1 MATTRTTKDAKTII
15 RGSITPAVGKD
26 AIAWQRAPPASKT
39 VAVKA
44 AASFVKLLADKGALR
59 PFIDRAG
66 TLSSRATNMTDGR
79 NEPVVVAVVRDKD
92 GRAAPGLVA
101 RLLQDGELRDHTRTD
116 KHGVAILLFPQ
127 MHGHGGM
134 NGGAAPT
141 KGRLEILIPDD
152 DNENRDITIPAH
164 KQHIIS
170 EFILERVPQFEI
182 VRDADAPN
190 HHTLASMMPSSVPL
204 VDNPL
209 DRLPAD
215 FSTELCED
223 LTKLLGAPEDPIL
236 GLGASNSDFR
246 KRRIPIVKR
255 MTIAR
260 LGAYDP
266 IKKTK
271 PRRYLVRLRQEWNFV
286 GYSLGEL
293 VDVDAL
299 SPGSIVDE
307 TVRTL
312 QRATSDL
319 AETVSDSATR
329 IGESITSELHQAA
342 SVDVAVDIATRVRT
356 QAAAGGFVVG
366 IPGLFG
372 VGGVGAT
379 ASVSTTTAVRSRT
392 DTSLD
397 VNASLHMA
405 KTILNTASN
414 TVHKT
419 RRDLQRISSTAL
431 SQISP
436 LLSRVTNLLKWTL
449 YENYMVCTHV
459 EDVLE
464 VQDHTI
470 ADLTEPGQ
478 NGLLFTDEQIVDL
491 RRVFSPGLLEP
502 RLRGRFDSLAAA
514 VDARRGALLPVTAV
528 HVTLEATAGFG
539 GATATARI
547 GPDETTFR
555 IRSGT
560 SRVTQVIRLSNPL
573 LAEDIPNMGIDLAL
587 GPGFTFPI
595 GGVAIPNDAQIAR
608 VELGFQ
614 SASGFIRR
622 QSVPMGDDLVV
633 NATDRTDHA
642 EIDLVAP
649 PPAIFTDAD
658 PLVVHINRNRTYYF
672 GLLCQAAL
680 LEPNLRNDWS
690 HFDAFGPDHPIW
702 RLPIVGFEGNRA
714 LVVSDADA
722 GLQEVKD
729 LLKDPGSAT
738 LIQLAAP
745 GAYGEALQGLLKL
758 ATDVEQLHPQLL
770 PPLAPA
776 MPPLAIVDLTGK
788 TIPLPIG
795 GMTSVPVGGGI
806 PIPTPPG
813 G

>member
-1 MATTRTTKDAKTII
+1 MPPTRTPKDNKKLV
-15 RGSITPAVGKD
+15 RGGNFPAAGKD

-39 VAVKA
+39 VAVKTA
-44 AASFVKLLADKGALR
+44 PSFTKLLADKGALR
-59 PFIDRAG
+59 PLIDRPG
-66 TLSSRATNMTDGR
+66 TLSSRATNMMDGR
-79 NEPVVVAVVRDKD
+79 NQPVVVAVVRDKD
-92 GRAAPGLVA
+92 GRPAPGLVA

-116 KHGVAILLFPQ
+116 KRGVAILLFPKA
-127 MHGHGGM
+127 HGHAGM
-134 NGGAAPT
+134 NGAAPT
-141 KGRLEILIPDD
+141 KGRVEILIPGD

-164 KQHIIS
+164 KQHVIS
-170 EFILERVPQFEI
+170 EFILERVPQFDM
-182 VRDADAPN
+182 VMDADSEGA
-190 HHTLASMMPSSVPL
+190 HALAAMMSPSVPL
-204 VDNPL
+204 IDNPL

-215 FSTELCED
+215 FSTELCDD

-236 GLGASNSDFR
+236 GLGANNSDFR

-255 MTIAR
+255 MTVAR
-260 LGAYDP
+260 LGAFDP
-266 IKKTK
+266 VKKTA

-293 VDVDAL
+293 VDVNAL
-299 SPGSIVDE
+299 SPGSVVDDA
-307 TVRTL
+307 VRTV
-312 QRATSDL
+312 QRATSEL
-319 AETVSDSATR
+319 AETVSDSSTR

-356 QAAAGGFVVG
+356 QAAAGGFVLG
-366 IPGLFG
+366 IPGVFG
-372 VGGVGAT
+372 VGGVGAA

-392 DTSLD
+392 HTSLD

-405 KTILNTASN
+405 KTILNTASK
-414 TVHKT
+414 TVHNT
-419 RRDLQRISSTAL
+419 RQDLQRVASSAL
-431 SQISP
+431 SQVSP

-449 YENYMVCTHV
+449 YENYVVCTHV

-470 ADLTEPGQ
+470 ANLTEPGQ

-502 RLRGRFDSLAAA
+502 RLRGRFASLAAA
-514 VDARRGALLPVTAV
+514 VDARRGALLPITAV
-528 HVTLEATAGFG
+528 HVTLEATAGAG

-560 SRVTQVIRLSNPL
+560 SRVTQVIRLSNPI
-573 LAEDIPNMGIDLAL
+573 LAEDLPNMDIDLAL
-587 GPGFTFPI
+587 GPDFSLPF
-595 GGVAIPNDAQIAR
+595 GGVTISNQAQIAR

-614 SASGFIRR
+614 SASGFVRR
-622 QSVPMGDDLVV
+622 QSVPMGDDLAVSAA
-633 NATDRTDHA
+633 NRTEHA
-642 EIDLVAP
+642 EVDLVAP

-658 PLVVHINRNRTYYF
+658 PLVVHVNRNRTYYF

-680 LEPNLRNDWS
+680 LEPNLRNDWP
-690 HFDAFGPDHPIW
+690 HFDEFGPDHPIW

-722 GLQEVKD
+722 SLDEVKE

-788 TIPLPIG
+788 TVPLPIG
-795 GMTSVPVGGGI
+795 GSTSVPIGGGV
-806 PIPTPPG
+806 PLPTPPG